1 MLVPMN
7 TSVSPFGIAARRRTA
22 TTASLMAIIAGGALL
37 LPAPSYAT
45 TSCPTGSVLV
55 GAGVCEVVFL
65 STPDEAWT
73 PPAGIESLQA
83 LLVGAGGV
91 GNLEYGGGGGDV
103 QLVELAVT
111 GDVTVTVG
119 ESMSAGGTYNSGV
132 NDTVVAQGMSMY
144 TAAGGQEAQ
153 QFSGGSSGSGISA
166 SGNSGAGAGST
177 SGSQLGGAGLVVNEI
192 DPATFDLFA
201 DDDRCFGGG
210 GVGGNAGVAGDGLWV
225 TYNSATCGGGYLA
238 IPEGS
243 IDVNGSQSL
252 LEGGTFDDFAYVAPE
267 ANSGGGSAGAWVSGT
282 GWVDALPSA
291 AGQVVLRFAFDGAG
305 EVDDLAATGV
315 DAYAALAV
323 GAGLIGLGAV
333 AATRRRMA

>member
-7 TSVSPFGIAARRRTA
+7 TSVSSFGIAARRRTA

-91 GNLEYGGGGGDV
+91 GNMEYGGGGGDV

-132 NDTVVAQGMSMY
+132 NDTVVAQGLSMF
-144 TAAGGQEAQ
+144 TAAGGG
-153 QFSGGSSGSGISA
+153 SSSYGGGTSGSGIA
-166 SGNSGAGAGST
+166 ATGDSGAGAGATGASNI
-177 SGSQLGGAGLVVNEI
+177 GGAGLVVNAI

-225 TYNSATCGGGYLA
+225 NYNSASCGGGYLA

-291 AGQVVLRFAFDGAG
+291 AGQVVLRFSYDGAG

-323 GAGLIGLGAV
+323 RAGLIGLRAV